1 VKLKQG
7 GRRRIGSVASA
18 MSLLRLLSKIDQPL
32 GVNAIARELSL
43 PPSSCFKIL
52 KSLLLEDF
60 VEFDVRT
67 KNYSLG
73 SGAISVA
80 RRALDPRRAF
90 TTVRPLL
97 EELAHEY
104 TIAVGLWRLV
114 NNSRMILIGFVEGRS
129 QMRIHMSVGQRI
141 PRLVGALGRSVA
153 AQLDLAESE
162 LKAEFDTLR
171 WQNPL
176 PFSKYVAQVQQ
187 AKDLG
192 YGLDEGNF
200 APGVT
205 TVATAIADVFG
216 AISYGISGIMFTGQ
230 HDSDTLG
237 TIAHKLVAV
246 SRAASARLV

>member
-1 VKLKQG
+1 
-7 GRRRIGSVASA
+7 
-18 MSLLRLLSKIDQPL
+18 MSLLRLLSKVDQPL

-52 KSLLLEDF
+52 KSLLVEDF

-73 SGAISVA
+73 SGAIAVA

-104 TIAVGLWRLV
+104 AIAVGLWRLV

-153 AQLDLAESE
+153 AHLDLTEEE
-162 LKAEFDTLR
+162 LRAEFDNLR
-171 WQNPL
+171 WQNPP
-176 PFSKYVAQVQQ
+176 PFPKYVAQVQL

-192 YGLDEGNF
+192 YGLDESNF

-205 TVATAIADVFG
+205 TAATAIADTFG
-216 AISYGISGIMFTGQ
+216 AITYGISGIMFTGQ
-230 HDSDTLG
+230 YDSDTVHA
-237 TIAHKLVAV
+237 IARRLVAV
-246 SRAASARLV
+246 SRAASVRLV